1 MPYDPAM
8 LLSAIHV
15 VLARPSDARNVGA
28 ACRAMKNFGMSRL
41 TVVTSAA
48 FDFDAARP
56 LAIGAEDVLANARF
70 VDSLATALVGDSLV
84 AGITRRLGQRRK
96 SSSRS
101 PWEFAA
107 TLRERSGQPAAIV
120 FGNERSG
127 LSDEELEQ
135 CHLAVSIPTSPDCP
149 SLNLS
154 HAVQIIAY
162 EIYKAAGKDSHGRPK
177 ASDYPATDRI
187 DTSAA
192 TIISSLESLGF
203 GTREG
208 PQGMRRFMRD
218 VIARASLETAELE
231 RFEGVF
237 VKLAGKHRSRGD
249 S

>member
-1 MPYDPAM
+1 MPYDPGM

-28 ACRAMKNFGMSRL
+28 TCRAMKNFGISRL
-41 TVVTSAA
+41 TVVTSDP

-56 LAIGAEDVLANARF
+56 LAIGAEDVLAEAAF
-70 VDSLATALVGDSLV
+70 VDSLAEALAEDSLV

-96 SSSRS
+96 SSSHS

-107 TLRERSGQPAAIV
+107 TLLERSGQRTAIV

-127 LSDEELEQ
+127 LSDEELER
-135 CHLAVSIPTSPDCP
+135 CHLAVSIPTSPACP

-154 HAVQIIAY
+154 HAVEVICY
-162 EIYKAAGKDSHGRPK
+162 EIYKTAGGDSPGRPT
-177 ASDYPATDRI
+177 ANPYPTTGRI
-187 DTSAA
+187 DASAA
-192 TIISSLESLGF
+192 SIVSSLESLGF

-208 PQGMRRFMRD
+208 PQGMRLFMRD
-218 VIARASLETAELE
+218 VIARASLEEAELE

-237 VKLAGKHRSRGD
+237 VKLAGMHRGPGD